1 MGWNSFIWAIDKV
14 KQGVTNKRRLDRFQ
28 VTVKDPGYCA
38 ASMAKDYG
46 LQDYVRNPWNLKH
59 NGHFLQEVTYLHFC
73 ILASQC
79 PVLAVNTNKHLSDD
93 LL

>member
-1 MGWNSFIWAIDKV
+1 MWAIDKV
-14 KQGVTNKRRLDRFQ
+14 KQGVANKRRLDRFQ

-46 LQDYVRNPWNLKH
+46 LQDHERLYRKVRNPWNLKH
-59 NGHFLQEVTYLHFC
+59 KGHFLQEVTYLHFC
-73 ILASQC
+73 ILVSQC
-79 PVLAVNTNKHLSDD
+79 PILAEYTNKHLSDD